1 MPAVS
6 RPDREDL
13 SRQQEALAAA
23 RADLAAALDD
33 LEREATTAARAART
47 KRGLPDLPAVHA
59 AARAVERAEEA
70 VDLAALDVR
79 TAAGED
85 A

>member
-1 MPAVS
+1 MTHA
-6 RPDREDL
+6 DREDL
-13 SRQQEALAAA
+13 TRQRDALDGA

-33 LEREATTAARAART
+33 LEREAKSAARAART
-47 KRGLPDLPAVHA
+47 KRGAPDLPAVHA

-70 VDLAALDVR
+70 LDLAALDLR
-79 TAAGED
+79 TAAGDD

>member
-1 MPAVS
+1 MT

-13 SRQQEALAAA
+13 TRQQEALAAA
-23 RADLAAALDD
+23 RADLAAALDL
-33 LEREATTAARAART
+33 LEREAKDAARAART
-47 KRGLPDLPAVHA
+47 KRGVPDLPAVHA
-59 AARAVERAEEA
+59 AARGVERAEEA
-70 VDLAALDVR
+70 LDLAALDVR

>member
-1 MPAVS
+1 MS

-13 SRQQEALAAA
+13 SRQQEALAQA
-23 RADLAAALDD
+23 RADLAVALDD
-33 LEREATTAARAART
+33 LSSEAHTASRAARS
-47 KRGLPDLPAVHA
+47 KRGVPDLPAVHA

-70 VDLAALDVR
+70 LDLAALDVR